1 MTVYCNITDCKN
13 WLPLEEIKHME
24 HVKGFRPIGKTDEY
38 HGQCAFKSIQVQA
51 TTARSKHTTQVLA
64 VCDSYNSDEEP
75 TEFTCYEER
84 CARFTDPHNCAKVT
98 YDENIYVGW
107 TVAFDGPDKKE
118 VPRCKSFAHRK
129 RENAFDWGRAAQGR
143 F

>member
-38 HGQCAFKSIQVQA
+38 HGQC
-51 TTARSKHTTQVLA
+51 SKHTTQVLA

-98 YDENIYVGW
+98 YGENIYVGW